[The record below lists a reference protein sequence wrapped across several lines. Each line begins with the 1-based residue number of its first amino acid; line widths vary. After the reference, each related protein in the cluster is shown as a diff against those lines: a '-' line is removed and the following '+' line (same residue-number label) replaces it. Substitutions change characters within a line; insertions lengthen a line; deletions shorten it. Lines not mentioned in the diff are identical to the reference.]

1 METLVLPLKKTDKTL
16 IDKAICCIDITENT
30 IYYEDSSVIKY
41 DNALELCRQLKLKNS
56 DYEYVWHNFCRG
68 SRDDNKARYLVNFKL
83 IQNIYSSTNYYNVT
97 DYDNLTSK
105 QNLRIAFKRTFMRS
119 GDIRCTVDFD
129 NNYISSFTDSM
140 MRVLGYNPFNLNLL

>member
-68 SRDDNKARYLVNFKL
+68 SRDDNKARYLINFKL
-83 IQNIYSSTNYYNVT
+83 IQNLYYTTNYYNVT
-97 DYDNLTSK
+97 DYGNLTSK
-105 QNLRIAFKRTFMRS
+105 QNLSIAFKRTFMRS
-119 GDIRCTVDFD
+119 GDVIKTI
-129 NNYISSFTDSM
+129 NYIKNFK
-140 MRVLGYNPFNLNLL
+140 